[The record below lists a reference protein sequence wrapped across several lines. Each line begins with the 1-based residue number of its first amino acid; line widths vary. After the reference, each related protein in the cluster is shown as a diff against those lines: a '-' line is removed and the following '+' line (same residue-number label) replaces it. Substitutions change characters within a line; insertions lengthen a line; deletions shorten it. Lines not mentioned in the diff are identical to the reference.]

1 MATSKY
7 KLAVGLALILSASSF
22 SFAKAGK
29 RMQYDQSIQAHDAPM
44 PQEVLSAKTI
54 AVMAKVIGGPNSE
67 IAEYK
72 QRIQASAIAEIQKHN
87 RFQLVSDPAKADLV
101 CLLIEF
107 SYDYWREAHSGGHGL
122 RARLNGQEW
131 SNAPPEAIIVL
142 KGGNDA
148 HRTARPVW
156 MESRIMRVD
165 QQNLMHV
172 PSLIHTGKNKTPTW
186 MMKDFHSAF
195 AKAEKKGS
203 GETESSKDDAS
214 ELEPD
219 NATAPSGT
227 IGPSANDKFPV
238 FCPPIQSCLLPSEL
252 ITARTAIVCD
262 PIYSCNDE
270 NMEEDVAW
278 GGRWKLT
285 ADPAKADL
293 IVVLCRTPSNSHRR
307 TVYYSGRVQTYV
319 TYTGL
324 YVFPGGEQPDWTT
337 MPLYLEFGQN
347 HELTLKYFEKLIAEA
362 HRP

>member
-7 KLAVGLALILSASSF
+7 KLAVSLGLILCASSF

-29 RMQYDQSIQAHDAPM
+29 RMKYDEHIQAHDAPM
-44 PQEVLSAKTI
+44 PQEVLVAKTI

-107 SYDYWREAHSGGHGL
+107 SYDYWHEAHSGGQGL
-122 RARLNGQEW
+122 RGRLNGQEW
-131 SNAPPEAIIVL
+131 SNAPPETIIVL

-172 PSLIHTGKNKTPTW
+172 PSLIHTAKNKTPTW

-195 AKAEKKGS
+195 AKAEKKGN
-203 GETESSKDDAS
+203 GETESSKDEVS

-219 NATAPSGT
+219 NATVPGGT
-227 IGPSANDKFPV
+227 AGPSANDKFPV
-238 FCPPIQSCLLPSEL
+238 FCMFNQSCLLPHEL
-252 ITARTAIVCD
+252 ITAKTVIICD
-262 PIYSCNDE
+262 PIYFCNDE
-270 NMEEDVAW
+270 NMQEDVAW
-278 GGRWKLT
+278 GGRWQL
-285 ADPAKADL
+285 AGDPAKVDL
-293 IVVLCRTPSNSHRR
+293 IVVLCRTPSNSRMR
-307 TVYYSGRVQTYV
+307 TVNYAGRLRTYV

-337 MPLYLEFGQN
+337 MPLYLEFGYD
-347 HELTLKYFEKLIAEA
+347 HELTLKYFEKMIAEA